1 MEHES
6 GGAVFR
12 LPDPQLS
19 DELGRMDEI
28 RVELQKSLP
37 DTGKGGFRL
46 TESPFFLKLCPRV
59 VFDPDDASLIK
70 GMYLP
75 LQYWRCLESDPSIR
89 GSRGGKAVGFNNVGR
104 YFDNSSFAT
113 LVAGGWVGTT
123 TNQSQV
129 LEAAVREILQTGRT
143 VTLAVKTE
151 VPKEQGS
158 NLENV
163 ELDDPSLE

>member
-1 MEHES
+1 
-6 GGAVFR
+6 
-12 LPDPQLS
+12 
-19 DELGRMDEI
+19 
-28 RVELQKSLP
+28 
-37 DTGKGGFRL
+37 
-46 TESPFFLKLCPRV
+46 
-59 VFDPDDASLIK
+59 
-70 GMYLP
+70 MYLP